1 MPLIAVVDINAAY
14 AVTVAIQGAGELVYV
29 AAYRRPAVCRS
40 GGFPAFPVF
49 DVVQHDVGS
58 QFAASGC
65 VFRHAIRT
73 VYYGSKACQLRSVGN
88 LVGLFRRTATSC
100 KGCGYGAVPY
110 FSYLISPSRCLP
122 VEPQLGEQAV
132 FAARA
137 KSQRQHSQKQ
147 RSENVT
153 SSFHTI

>member
-1 MPLIAVVDINAAY
+1 MP
-14 AVTVAIQGAGELVYV
+14 QGAGKIVFRASYW
-29 AAYRRPAVCRS
+29 RPDVCWS
-40 GGFPAFPVF
+40 GTFPIFPVG
-49 DVVQHDVGS
+49 DIVQHNVGS
-58 QFAASGC
+58 QLAAGGC
-65 VFRHAIRT
+65 ILLCTIECT
-73 VYYGSKACQLRSVGN
+73 VHNSRETCQLRSVGN
-88 LVGLFRRTATSC
+88 LVGVFRRTATSC

-110 FSYLISPSRCLP
+110 FSYLISSSRCLP